1 MNKNNIKI
9 IDKTITVLWDMYNIK
24 ILDNQSELIS
34 LIKLIHLVCNACIE
48 IPIEI
53 YKCIAPLPNNIK
65 SIKRNEKI
73 IKINNSKDIDNIKN
87 LKFDRFHSIR
97 IEGLDD
103 VILYSYTDIFSKL
116 INKFGNNI
124 EMSISDNYNCGTAMT
139 LEWIKA
145 GGNKVVTTFNGIG
158 CYTPLEEVLCSL
170 KFIENINMKGNYEL
184 FPKLSEI
191 FENFTNKKIDSNK
204 AIIGEKIF
212 DVESGIHANGILK
225 NPETFEPYN
234 PSLIGR
240 ERNIIL
246 GKYSGTK
253 IVEMKLNELNIPYK
267 NNNLIKILDQV
278 RIASYEK
285 RRGLNNN
292 EISLICERMY
302 D

>member
-1 MNKNNIKI
+1 MNKNNIEI

-24 ILDNQSELIS
+24 ILENKSDLIS
-34 LIKLIHLVCNACIE
+34 LIKLIHLVCNACVE
-48 IPIEI
+48 IPSEI
-53 YKCIAPLPNNIK
+53 YDCIMPLPKYIK

-73 IKINNSKDIDNIKN
+73 IKINASKDIENIKN
-87 LKFDRFHSIR
+87 FKFKGFYSMR

-103 VILYSYTDIFSKL
+103 VILYSYTDIFSML

-124 EMSISDNYNCGTAMT
+124 EMSIGDNYNCGTAMT

-158 CYTPLEEVLCSL
+158 GYAPVEEVLCSL
-170 KFIENINMKGNYEL
+170 KFLENINMKGNYEL
-184 FPKLSEI
+184 FPKLSEA
-191 FENFTNKKIDSNK
+191 FKSFTNMKIDSNK

-212 DVESGIHANGILK
+212 DVESGIHADGIFK
-225 NPETFEPYN
+225 NSETFEPYN

-246 GKYSGTK
+246 GKHSGTK

-267 NNNLIKILDQV
+267 KNNLRKILDQV
-278 RIASYEK
+278 RIISHEK
-285 RRGLNNN
+285 RRGLNND
-292 EISLICERMY
+292 EISSICERLY